1 MGYSGWS
8 AKQLINEV
16 KENNWIK
23 SIDIKS
29 EDIFSKMSNFWK
41 KTMIN
46 LGGEYS
52 IWSNAPEDLSH
63 N

>member
-1 MGYSGWS
+1 MLVVLRPDWLIGGI
-8 AKQLINEV
+8 AK
-16 KENNWIK
+16 
-23 SIDIKS
+23 IKS